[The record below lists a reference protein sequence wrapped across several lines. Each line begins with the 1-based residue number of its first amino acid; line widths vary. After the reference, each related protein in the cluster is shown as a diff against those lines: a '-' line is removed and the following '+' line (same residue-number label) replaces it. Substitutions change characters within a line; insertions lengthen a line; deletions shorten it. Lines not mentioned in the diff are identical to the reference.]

1 VARRDTTVAQVVQA
15 MLDSPPAE
23 WRSPITLA
31 VYTARAE
38 YIKGAIGA
46 TKLVRLT
53 PGQVDAMLHQMA
65 ANGTKRRTILITLSL
80 LVRAIRRAERD
91 GLVGR
96 NVAALAEMPPAA
108 DRPSKAMTL
117 EQTGKLLALD
127 LSPWWRALV
136 TTAVTLGLR
145 PGELLG
151 LQWDDVDLETGV
163 LRVRAA
169 LKQTAPGRDGLQ
181 RGALKTD
188 QSRRTLRIPAP
199 ARTALTALRRDQAAD
214 RLRRGEFYGSSGLVF
229 CDNAG
234 LPPWPQNV
242 RSRFR
247 SLCGQAGIGE
257 DWQLHE
263 LRHTFVSQM
272 SQAGV
277 DVEVIADHV
286 GHVNSNVTRGIYR
299 HVLADEMNAAAL
311 VFDKL
316 YGASS

>member
-1 VARRDTTVAQVVQA
+1 

-53 PGQVDAMLHQMA
+53 ASQVDAMLHQMA
-65 ANGTKRRTILITLSL
+65 ANGTKRRTILLTLSL

-91 GLVGR
+91 GLVSR
-96 NVAALAEMPPAA
+96 NVAALAEMPSAA
-108 DRPSKAMTL
+108 DRHSKAMTL
-117 EQTGKLLALD
+117 EQVGKLLALD
-127 LSPWWRALV
+127 LSPWWRALI

-151 LQWDDVDLETGV
+151 LQWEDLDLEAGV

-199 ARTALTALRRDQAAD
+199 ARTALMALRRDQAAD
-214 RLRRGEFYGSSGLVF
+214 RLRLGELYGSSGLVF

-234 LPPWPQNV
+234 RPPWPQNV

-257 DWQLHE
+257 DWQLRE

-277 DVEVIADHV
+277 DIEVIADHV
-286 GHVNSNVTRGIYR
+286 GHVNSNVTRGVYR
-299 HVLADEMNAAAL
+299 HVLADEMNTAAL